1 LVTLSMPVGAC
12 LPSQVPAGEAAPRLT
27 GSDPGSGVAP
37 APGPLEAPAP
47 VRTLSVPARDAL
59 LAELLRQHYG
69 TVWRTLR
76 RVGIDADRVDDA
88 AQEVFIVL
96 SRKLEFIEEGR
107 ERNYL
112 LSASLRVAANFRR
125 AHRARREVLDDRV
138 LEDQT
143 DPVPS
148 ADRLIEQ
155 KRLREVLDE
164 VLERFPADIRTAFV
178 LFELEGL
185 SVPEIAELTETKVG
199 TVSSRLRRARELFL
213 AASKRLKARGAF
225 EGGSP

>member
-1 LVTLSMPVGAC
+1 MTLSLPVGAC
-12 LPSQVPAGEAAPRLT
+12 LPSQVPASEAAPRLNEA
-27 GSDPGSGVAP
+27 DRDSGVAASP
-37 APGPLEAPAP
+37 SPLEAPVS
-47 VRTLSVPARDAL
+47 VRSLTVAARDAL
-59 LAELLRQHYG
+59 LAELLKTHYG

-138 LEDQT
+138 LDDQT

-148 ADRLIEQ
+148 ADRLVEQ

-164 VLERFPADIRTAFV
+164 VLERFPPDIRTAFV

-185 SVPEIAELTETKVG
+185 SVPEIAELTDTKVG

-213 AASKRLKARGAF
+213 AASKRLKARGVF